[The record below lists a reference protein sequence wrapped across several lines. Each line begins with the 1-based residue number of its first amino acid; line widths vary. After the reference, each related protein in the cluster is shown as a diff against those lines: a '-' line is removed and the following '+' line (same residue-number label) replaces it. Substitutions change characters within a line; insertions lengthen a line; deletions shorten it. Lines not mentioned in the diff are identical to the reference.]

1 MFERSSVLVDCRR
14 VSSAEPYGK
23 WGSVTIGRTLLPSG
37 TILRGHPTAYYT
49 KATCWNYE
57 QERRMILEKIKPPQF
72 VAQHVVVVRVEGIL
86 AAVQAEPV
94 AIGHIFPTER
104 NLRAYASG

>member
-1 MFERSSVLVDCRR
+1 
-14 VSSAEPYGK
+14 
-23 WGSVTIGRTLLPSG
+23 
-37 TILRGHPTAYYT
+37 
-49 KATCWNYE
+49 
-57 QERRMILEKIKPPQF
+57 MILEKIKPPQF